1 MTSSKTMSDRTTSG
15 RTFLRSAGSAPLA
28 PDGRPPRGPVL
39 VVRPR
44 RVRRAA
50 WACAVAV
57 VAVFTAVASVLRT
70 TDTGVVFRLAD
81 QVAMVC
87 LGLLFAAGILLLA
100 RPRVRADADGVEV
113 RNTGWPRYLPWELV
127 RAVAFPDGASW
138 ARLDLP
144 DHEYLPVL
152 AVQSAD
158 DLRAVEA
165 IRALRAL
172 HAAAHA
178 AGTPPS
184 GPAAGPADDP
194 ATGPAEDPATG
205 PAEDPATGP
214 AEDPATGPAAHGG
227 PSGDGGARPGR
238 T

>member
-1 MTSSKTMSDRTTSG
+1 MTSGRTVSGRTMSG
-15 RTFLRSAGSAPLA
+15 RTFLRSAASAPLT

-57 VAVFTAVASVLRT
+57 VAVFTAVASVLRN

-127 RAVAFPDGASW
+127 RAVSFPDGASW

-158 DLRAVEA
+158 GLRAVEA

-178 AGTPPS
+178 TSSGGPS
-184 GPAAGPADDP
+184 AGPAEGS
-194 ATGPAEDPATG
+194 AA
-205 PAEDPATGP
+205 
-214 AEDPATGPAAHGG
+214 GPAAHGG
-227 PSGDGGARPGR
+227 PSGDGSARPGR

>member
-1 MTSSKTMSDRTTSG
+1 MSG
-15 RTFLRSAGSAPLA
+15 KTFLRSAAGAPLT

-57 VAVFTAVASVLRT
+57 VAVFAAVASVLRN

-100 RPRVRADADGVEV
+100 RPRVRADADGIEV

-127 RAVAFPDGASW
+127 RAVSFPDGASW

-144 DHEYLPVL
+144 DHEYLAVL

-158 DLRAVEA
+158 GLRAVEA

-178 AGTPPS
+178 GGTPAA
-184 GPAAGPADDP
+184 GPAAGPA
-194 ATGPAEDPATG
+194 
-205 PAEDPATGP
+205 
-214 AEDPATGPAAHGG
+214 AHGA
-227 PSGDGGARPGR
+227 PSGDGSAHPGR